1 MLIGDIV
8 KEADIQG
15 NSISENKN
23 AAWLSRDGIFYGMFE
38 CVLGNN
44 HAVGFVDPVVFE
56 FEFVNESP
64 VIL

>member
-44 HAVGFVDPVVFE
+44 HAVGFVDPV
-56 FEFVNESP
+56 
-64 VIL
+64 IL